1 MKGSHKQQHGVAI
14 LILVFMIAL
23 AFTGFVLTTLNP
35 TTIKIERD
43 KQSARALAEAKD
55 ALIGFTIQAN
65 VVNSAYLPNPDLKL
79 SAAISEGSQSGMSG
93 GVDISL
99 LGKLPW
105 RSLGM
110 PALKDG
116 WGECLWYAV
125 SGRFK
130 TSPPSGALNWDTQG
144 QIDIIRQD
152 GTLVATNLAALI
164 IAPSFTLSG
173 QDRVLTNPDTP
184 QCGGNYDARNYLDAY
199 NIGNAILGEVNY
211 FQGSPNNRTAPNT
224 NNKRF
229 VVAKNDFY
237 NDSLVLITTADI
249 FRPLIIRADF
259 SNQISALLDDV
270 IFQTHLQAIAISGNK
285 GTVNI
290 DCNATSNGNNRI
302 FCQNWS
308 EMLLLTALPA
318 PSPITIDGVAT
329 AVCSRVLA
337 FGGQRTAMQSR
348 ITVADKNTAANYLE
362 GANLAAFASPV
373 ANNDNFVGNATFNPN
388 ASSADILRCL

>member
-1 MKGSHKQQHGVAI
+1 MKGSHNQQQGLAM

-23 AFTGFVLTTLNP
+23 AFTGFVLTILNP

-93 GVDISL
+93 GIDISL

-110 PALKDG
+110 SALKDG

-130 TSPPSGALNWDTQG
+130 TSPPTGVLNWDTQG
-144 QIDIIRQD
+144 QIDVIRQD
-152 GTLVATNLAALI
+152 GSLVATNLAALI
-164 IAPSFTLSG
+164 IAPSFILSG
-173 QDRVLTNPDTP
+173 QDRVLANADTP

-211 FQGSPNNRTAPNT
+211 FQGSLNNRTAPNT

-229 VVAKNDFY
+229 VIAKNNFY
-237 NDSLVLITTADI
+237 NDSLVLVTTADI
-249 FRPLIIRADF
+249 FRPLILRADF

-270 IFQTHLQAIAISGNK
+270 TFQTHLQAIVITGNK
-285 GTVNI
+285 GTANVN
-290 DCNATSNGNNRI
+290 CNVITNANNRI

-318 PSPITIDGVAT
+318 PAPIMIDGIAT
-329 AVCSRVLA
+329 AACSRVLV

-348 ITVADKNTAANYLE
+348 ATAADKNTAANYLE
-362 GANLAAFASPV
+362 GVNLAAFATPV
-373 ANNDNFVGNATFNPN
+373 ANNDNFVGNTNFNAN
-388 ASSADILRCL
+388 ASSVDLLRCL

>member
-1 MKGSHKQQHGVAI
+1 MRVRPNQQGLAM

-23 AFTGFVLTTLNP
+23 AFTGFLLNLLNP

-55 ALIGFTIQAN
+55 GLIGFTIQAN
-65 VVNSAYLPNPDLKL
+65 VVDSAYLPNPDLKL
-79 SAAISEGSQSGMSG
+79 SAAISEGSQSGMAG

-130 TSPPSGALNWDTQG
+130 TSPQTTVLNWDTLG
-144 QIDIIRQD
+144 QIDVIQED
-152 GTLVATNLAALI
+152 GSLLAINLAAVI
-164 IAPSFTLSG
+164 IAPNVLLSG
-173 QDRVLTNPDTP
+173 QNRLLTNVDTP
-184 QCGGNYDARNYLDAY
+184 QCGGNYDARNYLDTY
-199 NIGNAILGEVNY
+199 NVVNSVFGEVNY
-211 FQGSPNNRTAPNT
+211 FLGSVNNRAALNT

-237 NDSLVLITTADI
+237 NDGFVFITTADI
-249 FRPLIIRADF
+249 FRPLILRVDF

-270 IFQTHLQAIAISGNK
+270 SFQAHLQTVAISGNK
-285 GTVNI
+285 GTANI
-290 DCNATSNGNNRI
+290 DCNTTSNATNRI

-318 PSPITIDGVAT
+318 PAPILIDGVAT
-329 AVCSRVLA
+329 PACTRVVV
-337 FGGQRTAMQSR
+337 FGGQRAAIQSR
-348 ITVADKNTAANYLE
+348 ATVVDKNTVANYLE
-362 GANLAAFASPV
+362 GSNLAAFATPV
-373 ANNDNFVGNATFNPN
+373 ANNSSFVGNATFNAAISN
-388 ASSADILRCL
+388 ADVLRCI